1 MSTDIKWQKSSFST
15 GGGEQCV
22 EIAAQA
28 EAIWIRESDAPRT
41 TARADRVGF
50 AALLNGVKSGHFDC

>member
-1 MSTDIKWQKSSFST
+1 MSTDIRWQKSSFST

-28 EAIWIRESDAPRT
+28 DTVWIRESDVPGVV
-41 TARADRVGF
+41 ARANRGGF
-50 AALLNGVKSGHFDC
+50 AALLARVKAGRFDR